1 MHRSRLRRG
10 ASLLAVLVVAGVF
23 AAFASSNGTQTK
35 AITPSPAWTDAQLSV
50 PSADNWLEY
59 YGDLSGSRYSSLN
72 QITTSNVSTLKE
84 VWHMN
89 LGSCTP
95 DIVAG
100 KPVIPGAPNG
110 AANNPT
116 NCGSMESNPVAVN
129 GVLYTTNAPLG
140 AVWAI
145 DAATGNVIWKYTPSY
160 AGETLP
166 NGTPFSP
173 GTGGRRPG
181 VAVGEG
187 KVFSGLPDGRLIALD
202 QATGALLWENS
213 VGSYKVNAKI
223 SSAPIY
229 VRGMIVVGDGS
240 GDGGGASPSLQAF
253 RAANGGRIWSWSP
266 IPHPGDPA
274 FATWGANNCANANGS
289 TNYGGGSFLEAP
301 VIDTKNN
308 LAIVGT
314 GNPEPWNTRCA
325 GMDLYTDSIVGIDLA
340 SGQLKWYYQT
350 AHHDLWDSD
359 LPNNGVLFTSTFN
372 VKSTVHARVKVK

>member
-59 YGDLSGSRYSSLN
+59 YGDLSGSRYSTLN

-166 NGTPFSP
+166 TSGSPDVTAAFTP
-173 GTGGRRPG
+173 GNGGRRAG

-187 KVFSGLPDGRLIALD
+187 KVYVGLPDARLVALD
-202 QATGALLWENS
+202 QATGRVVWENT

-229 VRGMIVVGDGS
+229 VRG
-240 GDGGGASPSLQAF
+240 L
-253 RAANGGRIWSWSP
+253 
-266 IPHPGDPA
+266 
-274 FATWGANNCANANGS
+274 
-289 TNYGGGSFLEAP
+289 
-301 VIDTKNN
+301 VI
-308 LAIVGT
+308 
-314 GNPEPWNTRCA
+314 
-325 GMDLYTDSIVGIDLA
+325 
-340 SGQLKWYYQT
+340 
-350 AHHDLWDSD
+350 
-359 LPNNGVLFTSTFN
+359 
-372 VKSTVHARVKVK
+372 